1 MKICAVLLA
10 AGSGR
15 RMEIDTNK
23 VFIKFEEQSA
33 VIRCLKTFHATGLFS
48 DMIVTCKSEEREIVT
63 RKVEKYISGEETVMI
78 CDGGSERQYSVM
90 NALALVPQDADIV
103 VVHDA
108 ARCFVTERIIR
119 DCVSSA
125 IRHGSGVAAVAAT
138 DTIKR
143 AKKGIVTETLPREE
157 LVCVQTPQA
166 FKKDLIMQAYEK
178 ADEDGFLGTDD
189 ASLVE
194 RLGIRV
200 HVVTGSP
207 DNIKLTTPKDVD
219 HGKQIVKNQESSDLR
234 IGNGFD
240 MHQFA
245 QGRRLVLGGVTIPS
259 EIGLEGHSDADVLV
273 HAIMDALL
281 GAARLGDI
289 GGLFP
294 DTDPKYKDV
303 YSIHLLRE
311 IGDLLRKYGYKI
323 INIDSTIIMQKP
335 KVSAYREQM
344 MDNIAHALDMTRE
357 YVNVKATTTE
367 YLGAVGRGEG
377 AAAQAVC
384 ILQRQRR

>member
-1 MKICAVLLA
+1 MKICAVILA

-15 RMEIDTNK
+15 RMELDTNK

-33 VIRCLKTFHATGLFS
+33 VIRCLKTFGATELFS
-48 DMIVTCKSEEREIVT
+48 DIIVACKAQERDIVK
-63 RKVEKYISGEETVMI
+63 RKIEKYIGGGETVMI
-78 CDGGSERQYSVM
+78 CDGGAERQYSVR
-90 NALALVPQDADIV
+90 NALEFVPGDADIV

-125 IRHGSGVAAVAAT
+125 IRHGSGVAAVKAT

-143 AKKGIVTETLPREE
+143 AKKGVVTETLPREE

-166 FKKDLIMQAYEK
+166 FRADLLKQAYQK
-178 ADEDGFLGTDD
+178 AEQDGFLGTDD

-194 RLGIRV
+194 RLGKKV

-207 DNIKLTTPKDVD
+207 DNIKLTTRKDVD
-219 HGKQIVKNQESSDLR
+219 HGRQIVRNQESSDLR

-245 QGRRLVLGGVTIPS
+245 QGRKLVLGGVTIPS
-259 EIGLEGHSDADVLV
+259 DIGLDGHSDADVLV

-294 DTDPKYKDV
+294 DTDPQYKDI
-303 YSIHLLRE
+303 YSIDLLRG

-344 MDNIAHALDMTRE
+344 MDNIAAALDMTRE

-384 ILQRQRR
+384 ILQKQRR